1 MNNDNQQKQQNEKIQ
16 VMQEQAFLDKAS
28 DALDKSCD
36 SMDGQTLSRL
46 NRIRHAAIEHG
57 QQSQGRTLL
66 SPFGGL
72 ITACVFV
79 FVVSVFYPGQSD
91 IPIPVTPDNGTA
103 IEDLDILTSTESLEF
118 FENLEFYQWLEE
130 NESSV

>member
-1 MNNDNQQKQQNEKIQ
+1 MNNDSQNKQSEKIQ
-16 VMQEQAFLDKAS
+16 AMQEQAFLDRAT

-57 QQSQGRTLL
+57 QQSQGRTFL

-72 ITACVFV
+72 ITACVLV
-79 FVVSVFYPGQSD
+79 LVVSVFYPGQPD
-91 IPIPVTPDNGTA
+91 VPVPVSPDNGMA
-103 IEDLDILTSTESLEF
+103 IEDLDIFTSTESLEF

-130 NESSV
+130 NESLV

>member
-1 MNNDNQQKQQNEKIQ
+1 MNNDSHKKQQSEKIQ
-16 VMQEQAFLDKAS
+16 TMQEQAFLDKAA

-57 QQSQGRTLL
+57 QQSQGRTFL

-72 ITACVFV
+72 ITACVLV
-79 FVVSVFYPGQSD
+79 FVVSVFYPGQPD
-91 IPIPVTPDNGTA
+91 VPVPVTPDSGMA
-103 IEDLDILTSTESLEF
+103 IEDLDIFTSTESLEF

>member
-1 MNNDNQQKQQNEKIQ
+1 MNNHSHDKQQSEKNQ
-16 VMQEQAFLDKAS
+16 AMQEQAFLDKAS

-57 QQSQGRTLL
+57 KQSQGRTFL

-72 ITACVFV
+72 ITACVLV
-79 FVVSVFYPGQSD
+79 FVVSVFYPGQSNVKV
-91 IPIPVTPDNGTA
+91 PVTPDGGTA